1 MESIM
6 DKESIQKIILDY
18 QAKDAENLTQR
29 DLKIDFIPY
38 MAAGIT
44 GVRRCGKTF
53 RTHQL
58 AKELSS
64 KGLSEN
70 ICRIQFNDHRLISI
84 PSTELHLIDSAY
96 YALFPEKRN
105 SEEVYFIFD
114 EIHRIKGWED
124 YILYLIE
131 SRSHKVIITGST
143 ATLQRG
149 EYASALRGKLFP
161 YELSPFSF
169 REFLRHYKIKEN
181 MKTTKEC
188 DLLLN
193 YFRKYIV
200 QGGFPGLLDIPENRQ
215 SEMLRTYWD
224 AMILRDI
231 IESHPEDNINVQLL
245 RFFADSLVAR
255 TACPMTVN
263 KLSENIQNAGL
274 SFGKDTLYKFLAY
287 LSDAYMIF
295 PVEIYSVSEKVRSR
309 NYKKI
314 YCADWALAR
323 AVSYAES
330 IDDTRAFEN
339 LIYLE
344 LKRRGY
350 TINYYRTREEHE
362 VDFVISRNGR
372 IEGLVQACYSV
383 DKPEVKNREFRALV
397 KSAQF
402 LKTDNLSVI
411 TVDDEG
417 VEVIDGLTIK
427 ICPAWKW
434 LLGK

>member
-1 MESIM
+1 M
-6 DKESIQKIILDY
+6 DKETVQKIILDY
-18 QAKDAENLTQR
+18 QTKGFEDLTPR
-29 DLKIDFIPY
+29 DLSIDFIPY
-38 MAAGIT
+38 TAAGIT

-58 AKELSS
+58 AIELSS
-64 KGLSEN
+64 KGLNEN
-70 ICRIQFNDHRLISI
+70 ICRIQFNDHRLINI
-84 PSTELHLIDSAY
+84 PSAELHLIDSAY

-131 SRSHKVIITGST
+131 SKFHKVVITGST
-143 ATLQRG
+143 ASLQRG
-149 EYASALRGKLFP
+149 EFASALRGKLFP

-169 REFLRHYKIKEN
+169 REFLRHYSIKESIR
-181 MKTTKEC
+181 TTKEC

-193 YFRKYIV
+193 YLKKYIT
-200 QGGFPGLLDIPENRQ
+200 QGGFPGLLDIPGIRH

-224 AMILRDI
+224 TMILRDI
-231 IESHPEDNINVQLL
+231 IESHPEDNINVPLL

-255 TACPMTVN
+255 SACPMTVSR
-263 KLSENIQNAGL
+263 LSENIQKAGL

-287 LSDAYMIF
+287 LSDAYMVF
-295 PVEIYSVSEKVRSR
+295 PVEIYSVSEKVRAR

-339 LIYLE
+339 LVYLE

-350 TINYYRTREEHE
+350 SINYYKTREEHE

-372 IEGLVQACYSV
+372 IEGLIQACYSV
-383 DKPEVKNREFRALV
+383 DKSEVRDREFRALV
-397 KSAQF
+397 KSAQY
-402 LKTDNLSVI
+402 LNTDNLSVI
-411 TVDDEG
+411 TVDDEKN
-417 VEVIDGLTIK
+417 EVVDGLK
-427 ICPAWKW
+427 INIYPAWKW

>member
-1 MESIM
+1 M

-18 QAKDAENLTQR
+18 QTKYVEDITPR
-29 DLKIDFIPY
+29 YLKIDFIPY

-58 AKELSS
+58 AEELAS
-64 KGLSEN
+64 KGLREN

-131 SRSHKVIITGST
+131 SKFHKVIITGST

-169 REFLRHYKIKEN
+169 GEFLRHYKIKEN

-193 YFRKYIV
+193 NIKKYIE
-200 QGGFPGLLDIPENRQ
+200 QGGFPGLFDIPENRH

-224 AMILRDI
+224 TMILRDI

-255 TACPMTVN
+255 IACPMTVN

-295 PVEIYSVSEKVRSR
+295 PVEIYSASEKVRSK

-350 TINYYRTREEHE
+350 AINYYKTREEHE
-362 VDFVISRNGR
+362 VDFVISKKGR
-372 IEGLVQACYSV
+372 IEGLLQACYSL
-383 DKPEVKNREFRALV
+383 DKSEVKNREFRALV

-411 TVDDEG
+411 TVDNEG
-417 VEVIDGLTIK
+417 VEVIDGLK
-427 ICPAWKW
+427 INIYSAWKW
-434 LLGK
+434 LLKKY